1 MKASSPPPTIPSRM
15 RGSAI
20 VAYPY
25 RLFRCSGKAQRPP
38 DLRLVACAAREVVK
52 GSVGDADDLVADEG
66 RAFARAVL
74 RVLQAAFPLQHGPVG
89 EAVLG
94 ELAEVESASTRIR
107 LSGSAAIPA
116 HLRLLLPRDEG
127 GGNASAMSAWPVA
140 ASIVAQRFSRSVRS
154 RVLDSQQFD
163 HRIRES
169 PYAHQCFACSRPH
182 HAFISMMASA

>member
-1 MKASSPPPTIPSRM
+1 MK
-15 RGSAI
+15 
-20 VAYPY
+20 
-25 RLFRCSGKAQRPP
+25 
-38 DLRLVACAAREVVK
+38 LRRQTNPANACWKPRRWHADKVVK
-52 GSVGDADDLVADEG
+52 GLLASGSHVVANERRSFG
-66 RAFARAVL
+66 GTLGGIF
-74 RVLQAAFPLQHGPVG
+74 QAAFPLQHGPVG

-94 ELAEVESASTRIR
+94 ELAEVESASMRIR